1 MPINGILV
9 NTLKKAKSLS
19 GSERIPVYTTTKSKP
34 SKFTTVDDIL
44 AKVSS
49 PTTGAIVDSL
59 DNQTNSLQLATV
71 NGTSL
76 LQNIDIPVSSALNYA
91 NTFFV
96 DPVNGND
103 STGEVNRF
111 DKPYFSYYAA
121 GLAAIA
127 LAPTQTSPAL
137 IVLRKGT
144 YIDYMLLRPYVYI
157 KCEEGVVFT
166 FGGFFDDAST
176 GVCKIYGNACFYTNS
191 RPLTQ
196 NYGSDIYFE
205 FDKVDM
211 QSTLIGW
218 AILSSYVSGTC
229 KLHVVCNSIDTNGSN
244 NTIVTLRYGVEA
256 TLNVRNY
263 IQGPRKTFSTI
274 GMSNTIKIYCPKIV
288 ATNRTPYNAGNIQNK
303 SCVTQQAST
312 STAVLE
318 IYGDLYNLSD
328 NFSYAPGSTG
338 QQACLHSIQSALGA
352 VTRVYGNLYAG
363 DTFGIYTVYASGNDY
378 TKYDIKGNISS
389 KSIPICLLG
398 AGNVVKLEGEVT
410 KVLNDSIA
418 GSCIYA
424 VNSCEVYAKNTHLKN
439 YNTVNSGIVALDN
452 VAAKAYFYNCTA
464 YSTGSGDKFLRDTS
478 VGSFGC
484 VNTKGNI
491 PLGAAV
497 ATPVFSPQGYTQVT
511 GVTVPNF

>member
-44 AKVSS
+44 AKVPSQ
-49 PTTGAIVDSL
+49 TTGAIVDSL

-76 LQNIDIPVSSALNYA
+76 LQNIDIPVSSTLNYA

-111 DKPYFSYYAA
+111 DKPYLTYASA
-121 GLAAIA
+121 SSAALA
-127 LAPTQTSPAL
+127 LAPTLTSPAL
-137 IVLRKGT
+137 VVLRKGIYT
-144 YIDYMLLRPYVYI
+144 DNMLLKPYVYI
-157 KCEEGVVFT
+157 HCDEGVVFT
-166 FGGFFDDAST
+166 INGFYDDVNT
-176 GVCKIYGNACFYTNS
+176 VYCRVYGKACFYANAQ
-191 RPLTQ
+191 PLWQ
-196 NYGSDIYFE
+196 LWGSDIYFE
-205 FDKVDM
+205 FDECI
-211 QSTLIGW
+211 QEATLFRGVIGIN
-218 AILSSYVSGTC
+218 ANGYVQKT
-229 KLHVVCNSIDTNGSN
+229 LVVCNRLESNCKNGFLITVRNGS
-244 NTIVTLRYGVEA
+244 EA
-256 TLNVRNY
+256 TIHVKQWIKGAGKLINVLY
-263 IQGPRKTFSTI
+263 L
-274 GMSNTIKIYCPKIV
+274 SNIVKIICPMILCDNRV
-288 ATNRTPYNAGNIQNK
+288 TPAAATSK
-303 SCVTQQAST
+303 SCIFAQTLYST
-312 STAVLE
+312 GVLE
-318 IYGDLYNLSD
+318 VYGNLYNTSN
-328 NFSYAPGSTG
+328 NFAYSPGSPS
-338 QQACLHSIQSALGA
+338 QQSCIDSLQCVAGSLI
-352 VTRVYGNLYAG
+352 RVYGNLYAG
-363 DTFGIYTVYASGNDY
+363 ETFGIYTVYASGTDNVS
-378 TKYDIKGNISS
+378 YDIKGNISS
-389 KSIPICLLG
+389 KSIPVCFLG
-398 AGNVVKLEGEVT
+398 TTNKLKIEGEIVKL
-410 KVLNDSIA
+410 LNDAIA
-418 GSCIYA
+418 GPCIYA
-424 VNSCEVYAKNTHLKN
+424 INSCEVYAKNTHLKN